1 MNNCEALRGLI
12 VNENGGISKETKVCR
27 FGELYYANL
36 PVITNSRVQQGLRPV
51 LVISNNMCNV
61 HSPVVSVVP
70 LTTSITKAKIP
81 THVSIEGYGL
91 HMASTILT
99 EQIIS
104 LDKHRLQEKI
114 GDIGESVI
122 KRKVMRALR
131 TQLNMVA

>member
-1 MNNCEALRGLI
+1 MINNSNQVPISIIKKGG
-12 VNENGGISKETKVCR
+12 NENENKPCQ

-36 PVITNSRVQQGLRPV
+36 PVIVNSRVQQGLRPV
-51 LVISNNMCNV
+51 LVISNNMCNL
-61 HSPVVSVVP
+61 HSPVVSIVP

-81 THVSIEGYGL
+81 THVAIEGYGL

-104 LDKHRLQEKI
+104 LDKHRLQEII
-114 GDIGESVI
+114 GDIGESDI
-122 KRKVMRALR
+122 KLKVMRALR